1 MTRGEGELRHS
12 VRVSAPGDVAEGDV
26 GSLEAWLRGEPEL
39 RDRAQ
44 VKRGAR
50 PAEAGAL
57 MGPQLDIVIE
67 WVGAAT
73 TTEIV
78 RLVTAS
84 IKEWVRSRQALGDDS
99 PPGFRAEPDD
109 QRNDQRSDR
118 PDDER
123 NDERD

>member
-12 VRVSAPGDVAEGDV
+12 VRVSAPGHVAEGDV

-39 RDRAQ
+39 KDLAQ

-50 PAEAGAL
+50 PAESGAL

-67 WVGAAT
+67 WIGAAT

-84 IKEWVRSRQALGDDS
+84 IKEWVRSRRALGDDS

-109 QRNDQRSDR
+109 QRNDR

-123 NDERD
+123 D

>member
-50 PAEAGAL
+50 PAEASAL

-84 IKEWVRSRQALGDDS
+84 IKEWVRSRRALGDDN

-109 QRNDQRSDR
+109 RRNDQRG
-118 PDDER
+118 DER
-123 NDERD
+123 NGERD